1 MDANQRQQAFS
12 REQHL
17 VAADRQAP
25 TLHVQQVQG
34 VIDLY
39 ADNLRARHRADD
51 YSADA
56 LKSAMRELRRF
67 GAEFGQLDLTS
78 CRQHDLTRFF
88 GMNPQLKAPDTK
100 KRVATTIVGCFKWA
114 EEEELKA
121 KSAERQRNGLRQADL
136 FAGPEAE

>member
-17 VAADRQAP
+17 AAADRQAP
-25 TLHVQQVQG
+25 TLHVHQVQG
-34 VIDLY
+34 VIDLC